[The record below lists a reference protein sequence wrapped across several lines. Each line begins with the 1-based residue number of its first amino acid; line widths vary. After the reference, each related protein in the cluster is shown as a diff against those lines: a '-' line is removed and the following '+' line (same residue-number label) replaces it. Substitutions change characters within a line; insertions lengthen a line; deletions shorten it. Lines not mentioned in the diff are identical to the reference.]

1 LRAGTTFLVGG
12 TGFMALAF
20 PAWMAIRCASN
31 FPNPMSQEPEDW
43 QPEPEPQ
50 NELERLIKAAAEDPS
65 LQGRMFRL
73 LMKSQLCVYVPYH
86 PELEG
91 EHTRTTDQGFVWCT
105 YADKDGPFAAVFT
118 SEAAASFEMRNV
130 KKGGGPRPMI
140 CEMPADVLM
149 GFLNDG
155 QTTVRIM
162 AAGGGTIRLQP
173 KAVAS
178 LVAGEFTGD
187 NPPSGSGEKTAVT
200 LYPVPENKVPMK
212 LKQAIRVFCARRR
225 VPIGVYLFHQMDEAT
240 GEVPGDDLR
249 VILWLRHADPVFYND
264 FCLMAQ
270 KLTPRHLEFYCAV
283 ITSDDEQAV
292 AFLQTQTPL
301 WPLLRAE

>member
-1 LRAGTTFLVGG
+1 
-12 TGFMALAF
+12 
-20 PAWMAIRCASN
+20 
-31 FPNPMSQEPEDW
+31 MSHSPTEDW

-50 NELERLIKAAAEDPS
+50 NELERLIKQAAEDPS

-73 LMKSQLCVYVPYH
+73 LMKAELCIYVPYH

-91 EHTRTTDQGFVWCT
+91 EHMRTTDQGFVWST

-118 SEAAASFEMRNV
+118 SEAAATFEMRNV

-155 QTTVRIM
+155 QTTVRVM

-173 KAVAS
+173 QAVAQ
-178 LVAGEFTGD
+178 LVAGKFTGD
-187 NPPSGSGEKTAVT
+187 SPAHGEGEEKALVT
-200 LYPVPENKVPMK
+200 LVAVPENKVPMK

-249 VILWLRHADPVFYND
+249 VILWLRHPDPVFYND

-292 AFLQTQTPL
+292 TFLQQQTPL
-301 WPLLRAE
+301 WPLMKSE